1 MAERVDFVPRHE
13 GDYVF
18 PGDQLFTCLLH
29 LAHLPGQ
36 PFAVRDV
43 NAGIERTH
51 AQLLSDVLNYRGVIK
66 NNLSPDVLR
75 AVGNRKEI
83 YIHILALGGYE
94 FTVAF
99 FATLAL
105 GAVAVPICKLIPSLG
120 SCS

>member
-51 AQLLSDVLNYRGVIK
+51 AQLLSDVLNYREVIK
-66 NNLSPDVLR
+66 TISALMFCGLS
-75 AVGNRKEI
+75 EI
-83 YIHILALGGYE
+83 EKRSTSIS
-94 FTVAF
+94 
-99 FATLAL
+99 
-105 GAVAVPICKLIPSLG
+105 SL
-120 SCS
+120 